1 MQRRLLLCGYALF
14 CLVCLWL
21 SVTLQEVQAET
32 WEEAAIRL
40 EREDRQEKVDAA
52 KKAII
57 DGTLEPFTGPLYDQE
72 GNKKVED
79 GVKMTDDEIW
89 NMNWFVKGVTGT
101 IPA

>member
-1 MQRRLLLCGYALF
+1 MQLRRL
-14 CLVCLWL
+14 
-21 SVTLQEVQAET
+21 
-32 WEEAAIRL
+32 
-40 EREDRQEKVDAA
+40 
-52 KKAII
+52 I
-57 DGTLEPFTGPLYDQE
+57 DGTLEPFTGPLYDQD